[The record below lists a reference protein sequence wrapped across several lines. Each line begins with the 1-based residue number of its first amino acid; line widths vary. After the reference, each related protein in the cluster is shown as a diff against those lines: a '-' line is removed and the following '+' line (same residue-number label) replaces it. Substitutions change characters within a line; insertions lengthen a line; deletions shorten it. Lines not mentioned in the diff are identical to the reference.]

1 MKFFLVIDK
10 EKEPSVTVV
19 CNKVTQTVAQIE
31 ALCKEETDGLDML
44 YGYLNEEILPLELP
58 EITCFFTRENK
69 VFARVNGKDYAT
81 KLRIKEVMEIADDSF
96 VKINQGCVAN
106 VKRIKKFTAS
116 FGGALRVIFA
126 DGYSDYVSRREL
138 PRVKRRF
145 GL

>member
-19 CNKVTQTVAQIE
+19 CDKVTRTVAQIE
-31 ALCKEETDGLDML
+31 ALCKEEGMDTGLL
-44 YGYLNEEILPLELP
+44 YGYDGEEIVPLELP
-58 EITCFFTRENK
+58 EVTCFFTRDNK
-69 VFARVNGKDYAT
+69 VFARMKGKDYVT
-81 KLRIKEVMEIADDSF
+81 KLRVKDVVDLVDDSF

-106 VKRIKKFTAS
+106 VKHIKKFAAS
-116 FGGALRVIFA
+116 FGGSLRVFFA

-138 PRVKRRF
+138 SRVKRRF

>member
-19 CNKVTQTVAQIE
+19 CDKVTRTIAQIE
-31 ALCKEETDGLDML
+31 ELCKDEGTDIGLL
-44 YGYLNEEILPLELP
+44 YGYLEEEIVPLVLP
-58 EITCFFTRENK
+58 EVTCFFTRENK
-69 VFARVNGKDYAT
+69 VLARMKGTDYVT
-81 KLRIKEVMEIADDSF
+81 KLRIKDVVDLVDDSF

-106 VKRIKKFTAS
+106 VKHIKKFAAS
-116 FGGALRVIFA
+116 FGGSLLVFFA

-138 PRVKRRF
+138 SRVKRRF

>member
-19 CNKVTQTVAQIE
+19 CDKVTRVVAQIE
-31 ALCKEETDGLDML
+31 ALCQDGIDGELL
-44 YGYLNEEILPLELP
+44 YGYDNEEIFPLELP
-58 EITCFFTRENK
+58 FITCFFTRDNK
-69 VFARVNGKDYAT
+69 VFARVEGKEYAT
-81 KLRIKEVMEIADDSF
+81 KLRIKDVVELVDDCF

-106 VKRIKKFTAS
+106 VKKVKKFAAS
-116 FGGALRVIFA
+116 FGGALRVIFE

-138 PRVKRRF
+138 KEVKRRF